1 MNFLAHAY
9 LSFDKEDIIVG
20 NMISDFVKGKK
31 KFDYSPHIQKG
42 IFLHREIDNFT
53 DQHAII
59 KEAKKLFAIPYRL
72 YAGAF
77 IDVAMDHFLA
87 IDKKRFEAYGNLYLF
102 SASIYNTMQSHLEG
116 CPPQFQRIFPYMK
129 GQDWLANYSESNG
142 IDKAFD
148 GLVRRAAYLNDSTEA
163 KKIFH
168 ANYNELKDYYERF
181 FGELENFSLD
191 MLSNLSIN

>member
-9 LSFDKEDIIVG
+9 LSFNKEDIIVG

-31 KFDYSPHIQKG
+31 KFEYSYNIQQG

-53 DQHAII
+53 DQHMII
-59 KEAKKLFAIPYRL
+59 KEAKKLFANPYRL

-87 IDKKRFEAYGNLYLF
+87 VDKKRFEAFGNLSLF
-102 SASIYNTMQSHLEG
+102 SASIYNIMQSHLDE
-116 CPPQFQRIFPYMK
+116 CPLQFQIIFPYMK
-129 GQDWLANYSESNG
+129 CQDWLANYSESNG

-148 GLVRRAAYLNDSTEA
+148 GLVRRAAYLSDSTEA
-163 KKIFH
+163 KKIFY
-168 ANYNELKDYYERF
+168 ANYQALKYYYEIFFNELEK
-181 FGELENFSLD
+181 FSLD
-191 MLSNLSIN
+191 VLGNLSIN